1 MIKNLKSKLLIFILG
16 VTGAVFSFA
25 QGGSNYSIYGIGDIY
40 PGGNAS
46 FESLGGTSIAV
57 PSDFGVNMRNPS
69 LWSFTKTSRLQ
80 AGFRFNQNSVN
91 NGKYSLF
98 QNNGK
103 VDGIFGIFSVDTSI
117 GLSVSFG
124 VHPYSSVNYLIK
136 TENSVEIDTTEAIA
150 QTTFNGSGGLS
161 NAYLGASFK
170 LFNGLNLGGE
180 VHATFGLI
188 ETQITTIFPTN
199 SYAASISIRDDNFF
213 GFGYKAG
220 AYYSGIEN
228 LGIGAYL
235 EGHPNT
241 TVDSKL
247 YYTYL
252 TMTKD
257 TLIQNPEYSVKI
269 PLSIGFG
276 LSYTL
281 GKFLFAADYIMQ
293 DFSDFDYNVDTNHA
307 KPNYKKSS
315 QLSFGISRL
324 GNKSINAKFLDKIN
338 YNFGFGYRE
347 LYINT
352 FGKDINEYYGSFGM
366 DMPVI
371 GSAMVNFAF
380 TIGSRGTTDAGLVR
394 ELFGRLTVDLSIGEI
409 WFVPY
414 RRNQ

>member
-1 MIKNLKSKLLIFILG
+1 METKIGL
-16 VTGAVFSFA
+16 A
-25 QGGSNYSIYGIGDIY
+25 QGGSNYSIFGIGDIY
-40 PGGNAS
+40 PGGNAAY
-46 FESLGGTSIAV
+46 ESLGGTSIAV
-57 PSDFGVNMRNPS
+57 PSDFGINMRNPA
-69 LWSFTKTSRLQ
+69 LWSFTRTSRLQ
-80 AGFRFNQNSVN
+80 AGFRFNQNNVS
-91 NGKYSLF
+91 NGQYTLF

-136 TENSVEIDTTEAIA
+136 TENNVDLDSTKKVLA

-161 NAYLGASFK
+161 NAYIGASFR
-170 LFNGLNLGGE
+170 LFDGLNLGAS

-188 ETQITTIFPTN
+188 ETQITTIFPQN
-199 SYAASISIRDDNFF
+199 SYAASVSIRDDNFF

-228 LGIGAYL
+228 IGIGAFI
-235 EGHPNT
+235 EGHPNIN
-241 TVDSKL
+241 VDSKL

-252 TMTKD
+252 TILKD
-257 TLIQNPEYSVKI
+257 TVKQNPEYSVKM
-269 PLSIGFG
+269 PLSFGFG

-281 GKFLFAADYIMQ
+281 GKFLFAGDFILQ
-293 DFSDFDYNVDTNHA
+293 DFSNFDYNTNVKA
-307 KPNYKKSS
+307 KYKNSS

-324 GNKSINAKFLDKIN
+324 GNKSISAKFLDKIN

-347 LYINT
+347 LYFNT
-352 FGKDINEYYGSFGM
+352 YGNDINEYYGSFGM

-371 GSAMVNFAF
+371 GSAMVNFALTF
-380 TIGSRGTTDAGLVR
+380 GSRGTTNAGLVR